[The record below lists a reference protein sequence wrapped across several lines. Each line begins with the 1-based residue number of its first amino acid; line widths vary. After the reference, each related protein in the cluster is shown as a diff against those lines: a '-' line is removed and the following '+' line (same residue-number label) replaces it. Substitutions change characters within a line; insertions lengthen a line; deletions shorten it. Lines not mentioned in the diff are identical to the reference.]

1 MAFSVMFTCDC
12 LRSRL
17 LFKTVQIY
25 SIAVLLD
32 SINDSRLVR
41 RDFKFGKSDPAMTM
55 LKKKCVV
62 CLTLTVISAGMPTL
76 PLTLERRSV
85 ARA

>member
-41 RDFKFGKSDPAMTM
+41 RGFKFGKSDPAMTM

-62 CLTLTVISAGMPTL
+62 CLTFTVISAGMPTL